1 MIGASPPSP
10 FMCGSTTCRTRPAAT
25 AASNAVPPASST
37 AIPDAVASQWVE
49 ATMPKLPASCGRVV
63 NEEPCGSIS
72 SPEGVGQRGGG
83 RGRDPAAIIAGVTA
97 RANLKCS
104 QPARGTLRRKSQ
116 DPPRVLAGGR
126 ARPAP
131 AAPHARRLPAPPPS
145 PPQQPRR
152 TREPPMRPSAHAA
165 RRISAAAA
173 LLCTGALAA
182 ACGSTSSSN
191 NSAAR
196 SPASTAAS
204 SASPAASA
212 AASSAQPT
220 TGPTTPPSTPSVAAC
235 STSDLSGAVNTG
247 QGGAAAGS
255 TYYPL
260 NLTNTSKSSCY
271 LFGYPGV
278 SFVTGPSGSQIGE
291 PASRNPAVAPRTVI
305 QDPGGTAHVTVQVVD
320 ALNYSKSD
328 CQPVTAHWLKVFP
341 PGQFTALYVKFTATT
356 CSAKLPAKLGVPLT
370 VDAVK
375 GGAGQPGQG
384 L

>member
-1 MIGASPPSP
+1 
-10 FMCGSTTCRTRPAAT
+10 
-25 AASNAVPPASST
+25 
-37 AIPDAVASQWVE
+37 
-49 ATMPKLPASCGRVV
+49 
-63 NEEPCGSIS
+63 
-72 SPEGVGQRGGG
+72 
-83 RGRDPAAIIAGVTA
+83 
-97 RANLKCS
+97 
-104 QPARGTLRRKSQ
+104 
-116 DPPRVLAGGR
+116 
-126 ARPAP
+126 
-131 AAPHARRLPAPPPS
+131 
-145 PPQQPRR
+145 
-152 TREPPMRPSAHAA
+152 MRPSAHAA
-165 RRISAAAA
+165 QRICTAAA

-182 ACGSTSSSN
+182 ACGSTSSN
-191 NSAAR
+191 NSAG
-196 SPASTAAS
+196 SPSTAS
-204 SASPAASA
+204 SPAAA
-212 AASSAQPT
+212 AASSQPT
-220 TGPTTPPSTPSVAAC
+220 AAATTPAATPTAPPSTPSAPAC
-235 STSDLSGAVNTG
+235 ATASLSGVVNTS

-305 QDPGGTAHVTVQVVD
+305 LPPGGTAHVTVQVVN

-328 CQPVTAHWLKVFP
+328 CKPVTAHWLKVFP
-341 PGQFTALYVKFTATT
+341 PGQFTALYIKFTATT

>member
-1 MIGASPPSP
+1 
-10 FMCGSTTCRTRPAAT
+10 
-25 AASNAVPPASST
+25 
-37 AIPDAVASQWVE
+37 
-49 ATMPKLPASCGRVV
+49 
-63 NEEPCGSIS
+63 
-72 SPEGVGQRGGG
+72 
-83 RGRDPAAIIAGVTA
+83 
-97 RANLKCS
+97 
-104 QPARGTLRRKSQ
+104 
-116 DPPRVLAGGR
+116 
-126 ARPAP
+126 
-131 AAPHARRLPAPPPS
+131 
-145 PPQQPRR
+145 
-152 TREPPMRPSAHAA
+152 MRSSAHAA

-182 ACGSTSSSN
+182 ACGSASN
-191 NSAAR
+191 NSAAG

-204 SASPAASA
+204 SASS
-212 AASSAQPT
+212 AASSAPPST
-220 TGPTTPPSTPSVAAC
+220 GATTPPSTGPTTPPSPPSAPAC
-235 STSDLSGAVNTG
+235 PTAGLSGTVNTS

-260 NLTNTSKSSCY
+260 NLTNTSKTSCY

-305 QDPGGTAHVTVQVVD
+305 LAPGGTAHVTVQVVD

-328 CQPVTAHWLKVFP
+328 CKPVTAHWLKVFP
-341 PGQFTALYVKFTATT
+341 PGQFTALYIKFTATT

-375 GGAGQPGQG
+375 GGAGHPGQG

>member
-1 MIGASPPSP
+1 
-10 FMCGSTTCRTRPAAT
+10 
-25 AASNAVPPASST
+25 
-37 AIPDAVASQWVE
+37 
-49 ATMPKLPASCGRVV
+49 
-63 NEEPCGSIS
+63 
-72 SPEGVGQRGGG
+72 
-83 RGRDPAAIIAGVTA
+83 
-97 RANLKCS
+97 
-104 QPARGTLRRKSQ
+104 
-116 DPPRVLAGGR
+116 
-126 ARPAP
+126 
-131 AAPHARRLPAPPPS
+131 
-145 PPQQPRR
+145 
-152 TREPPMRPSAHAA
+152 MRPSAHAA

-182 ACGSTSSSN
+182 ACASTSN
-191 NSAAR
+191 NSAAG

-204 SASPAASA
+204 SASSP
-212 AASSAQPT
+212 ASSAPPT
-220 TGPTTPPSTPSVAAC
+220 TGATTPATPPSTPSAPAC
-235 STSDLSGAVNTG
+235 STADLSGTVNTS

-260 NLTNTSKSSCY
+260 NLANTSKTSCY

-278 SFVTGPSGSQIGE
+278 SFVTGPSGSQIGV

-305 QDPGGTAHVTVQVVD
+305 LTPGGIAHVTVQVVD

-328 CQPVTAHWLKVFP
+328 CKPVTAHWLKVFP
-341 PGQFTALYVKFTATT
+341 PGQFTALYIKFTATT